1 MKQWKQLASLCLA
14 ALLLSGCGRAETIP
28 VTEATLAA
36 YAPLEGPTPES
47 FQNANGTAEFHMVKQ
62 ELADFTD
69 MKVLEAQPH
78 YLTPEDARKI
88 VYTLFPEANC
98 IERGAE
104 YDKPD
109 WYFTRE
115 SLEESL
121 ERWRSYLQGVFLA
134 ELLGTDALAVGGWDE
149 SGKEYTYI
157 MSAE

>member
-62 ELADFTD
+62 ELADFTG

-78 YLTPEDARKI
+78 YLTPEDAREI